1 MCSVCQI
8 GNDVQFRVTRIEYK
22 RNDTSAASLP
32 LSTVHAS
39 VSDMYGEIDQAS
51 RAGVPRYVMRELEG
65 MLDNPVNLS
74 SSTIASNGSG
84 ADGATTLLNKA
95 VKPVESVR
103 NLLDDGKKHVRF
115 SMAVCN
121 DGTAYPLGPSMYQR
135 QLEAVSVHK

>member
-1 MCSVCQI
+1 
-8 GNDVQFRVTRIEYK
+8 
-22 RNDTSAASLP
+22 
-32 LSTVHAS
+32 
-39 VSDMYGEIDQAS
+39 
-51 RAGVPRYVMRELEG
+51 MRELEG

-84 ADGATTLLNKA
+84 ADGATTLLNKP

-135 QLEAVSVHK
+135 QLEAVSAHK